1 MYTGSI
7 CQCLT
12 EVGVKDLVPF
22 FSEAVA
28 MGHHNDVTPWGS
40 LEICQMFLSMR
51 RAFFFADR
59 QCECMY
65 VNSFIDTDT
74 DTSTCMGYPMC
85 KLV

>member
-12 EVGVKDLVPF
+12 EVGVKDFVPF
-22 FSEAVA
+22 FLEAVA

-40 LEICQMFLSMR
+40 LEIRQMFLTCGERFFGRPSMW
-51 RAFFFADR
+51 
-59 QCECMY
+59 MY

-74 DTSTCMGYPMC
+74 DTSTCMG
-85 KLV
+85 